1 MAKGLKMGS
10 KKEEARESKSFE
22 KKERK
27 AGKQL
32 PFKKKKKK

>member
-1 MAKGLKMGS
+1 MAKGKFKMGS
-10 KKEEARESKSFE
+10 AKEEKAESKSFE

-32 PFKKKKKK
+32 KKKK

>member
-1 MAKGLKMGS
+1 MAEGKLKMGS

-22 KKERK
+22 ARERK

-32 PFKKKKKK
+32 KMKKK

>member
-1 MAKGLKMGS
+1 MAKGKFPFGS
-10 KKEEARESKSFE
+10 KKEEASESKSFE

-32 PFKKKKKK
+32 KKKKK

>member
-1 MAKGLKMGS
+1 MAKGKFKMGS
-10 KKEEARESKSFE
+10 AKEEKVESKSFE

-32 PFKKKKKK
+32 KQKKK